1 VRDEEVK
8 RPPSHHTSEA
18 LSRAVSEHDMKMDAQ
33 DDDALSVHS
42 TASMRSESRR
52 ANGLNGPINYPPSIK
67 AADQRAEKV
76 ASSFDGKAFLMDI
89 DTKFEGQ
96 DKMINHLLN
105 QLNSV
110 TVKLDSIH
118 RNQRTLQESERDA
131 RMKLESNLKLNADE
145 SNFSASELMA
155 KVSSLDEKLRRE
167 EQAKNE
173 LRERVL
179 TAEANQKELMQFMSQ
194 TKKQDEAELRQLRG
208 MLQELQ
214 SDEQVDKSKNNE
226 KSAAMFQ
233 EVVRIGMEQEK
244 VIENLQNLNSDLEA
258 QMSTLESKISILEQN
273 SNNLE
278 QKGDVSNGMMGDLA
292 EKIEKRLH
300 NVEDV
305 IQMLNSEQKHEKDKI
320 SHIEVNSLKNNED
333 FRDMLGHLQKDY
345 GIKLE
350 ARMTELVSRLLGEQD
365 ERMKN
370 VEDLRYTIDTKEKMI
385 NEKSKYEREEMRN
398 RYAAMDA
405 ITKAEFQRHNE
416 AIAGIQN
423 NLEAQMKTI
432 SSWIKQEELNRT
444 QLEVN
449 MRMEVSKMTES
460 VRGELE
466 GFQRQQVQINEKI
479 TDMIRMET
487 DARERSEDEK
497 KSLIQNLIRGVT
509 EEVVGIKE
517 DTDHEIRKLTQE
529 VKDIANDNAE
539 RSHFLSRYV
548 DDEIY
553 KVSEK
558 VAKPIENLKALSTR
572 LTEQFKK
579 HLINHENIK
588 KDIYKRFDFIEKHM
602 PVYRSELYKLIEK
615 SEGRMLIK
623 MKELKD
629 NVDNN
634 LVSNFRVFD
643 ERMDQFSELVDNN
656 LDTLRK
662 AIIDNREMIVA
673 MKNKFLEEITFTQDK
688 VVELGAKV
696 TKDSEMTKKGL
707 LEMEAFVNTMIFNEK
722 AARTAMTNQL
732 AEEIDKSAK
741 DYTKK
746 IDDLATYAGDIN
758 AALESV
764 TGDVGNLDTEQ
775 TNNYYEFLNYKDAS
789 ENQIRDIVIRMTMEK
804 MVNMLE
810 TYEVDVKTIPNR
822 DKTMVG
828 KINLTEKIPARTKP
842 AKKSKDQGEDEL
854 NEMMDRKLDKVYER
868 IRNDN
873 WVIWKESIRLAEKEF
888 SEGGIQKTIDL
899 LPKVTYDR
907 NDLKRQINTLMHE
920 DAQQIPRPVIK
931 TGKIKD
937 SPKKQKPSSPPKQKP
952 SSPPK
957 KTSSQGDRGNKT
969 PQSPNESDRK
979 REYDDSD

>member
-1 VRDEEVK
+1 
-8 RPPSHHTSEA
+8 
-18 LSRAVSEHDMKMDAQ
+18 
-33 DDDALSVHS
+33 
-42 TASMRSESRR
+42 
-52 ANGLNGPINYPPSIK
+52 
-67 AADQRAEKV
+67 
-76 ASSFDGKAFLMDI
+76 
-89 DTKFEGQ
+89 
-96 DKMINHLLN
+96 
-105 QLNSV
+105 
-110 TVKLDSIH
+110 
-118 RNQRTLQESERDA
+118 
-131 RMKLESNLKLNADE
+131 
-145 SNFSASELMA
+145 
-155 KVSSLDEKLRRE
+155 
-167 EQAKNE
+167 
-173 LRERVL
+173 
-179 TAEANQKELMQFMSQ
+179 
-194 TKKQDEAELRQLRG
+194 
-208 MLQELQ
+208 
-214 SDEQVDKSKNNE
+214 
-226 KSAAMFQ
+226 
-233 EVVRIGMEQEK
+233 
-244 VIENLQNLNSDLEA
+244 
-258 QMSTLESKISILEQN
+258 MSTLESKISILEQN

>member
-1 VRDEEVK
+1 
-8 RPPSHHTSEA
+8 
-18 LSRAVSEHDMKMDAQ
+18 
-33 DDDALSVHS
+33 
-42 TASMRSESRR
+42 
-52 ANGLNGPINYPPSIK
+52 
-67 AADQRAEKV
+67 
-76 ASSFDGKAFLMDI
+76 MDI